1 MQFLIQMA
9 YITQGGFHYYYT
21 LFGIFNN
28 DVYKQL
34 KVICWVLICNCF
46 MTWFKEIYMVR
57 IQTFLSLLCI
67 SCLGERIVFK

>member
-28 DVYKQL
+28 DVKATESNL
-34 KVICWVLICNCF
+34 LGP
-46 MTWFKEIYMVR
+46 YM
-57 IQTFLSLLCI
+57 
-67 SCLGERIVFK
+67 